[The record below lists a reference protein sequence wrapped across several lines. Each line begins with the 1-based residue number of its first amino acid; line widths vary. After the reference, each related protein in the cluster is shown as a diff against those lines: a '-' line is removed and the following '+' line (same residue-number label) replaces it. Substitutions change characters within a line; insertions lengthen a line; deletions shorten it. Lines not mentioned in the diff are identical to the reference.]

1 MRSEYGTTKKL
12 EVLAM
17 NISTDIKSV
26 TYLKS
31 RTADLLE
38 QINETHR
45 PVIITQN
52 GEPRAILQDPKSY
65 ESMRKTIGSLKL
77 ISQRAEDIK
86 KGKPKTQE
94 QVFENIEEILEMKSE

>member
-1 MRSEYGTTKKL
+1 
-12 EVLAM
+12 M

-31 RTADLLE
+31 RAADPLE

-45 PVIITQN
+45 PVIIIQN

-65 ESMRKTIGSLKL
+65 ESMRTIFCGIGKL
-77 ISQRAEDIK
+77 RFQPQLEIINKIGLSSIECS
-86 KGKPKTQE
+86 GKLSSIRKR
-94 QVFENIEEILEMKSE
+94 FEGLQ

>member
-1 MRSEYGTTKKL
+1 
-12 EVLAM
+12 M
-17 NISTDIKSV
+17 NISQDVKPV

-31 RTADLLE
+31 RAADLLK

-65 ESMRKTIGSLKL
+65 EDMRNAIGMLKL
-77 ISQRAEDIK
+77 ISQAEEEIRD
-86 KGKPKTQE
+86 GKLKSQQE
-94 QVFENIEEILEMKSE
+94 VFENIDNILKEKLK